1 MATFL
6 ARFATAAATIQS
18 APDAASEPIG
28 VDARALQARLAEAL
42 SDAQPS
48 ADADLL
54 TLYLRYREARQE
66 MHKVFAGRVESEAE
80 ADLMIGRCDAILREI
95 AKKPAATLRG
105 FGAKMDVLRSCE
117 CTALERACPQNSDE
131 ILLQSIAADSYR
143 LFGAGEALLSEED

>member
-6 ARFATAAATIQS
+6 ARFATAAATIRS
-18 APDAASEPIG
+18 APGAASEPIG

-54 TLYLRYREARQE
+54 TLYGQYREARKE
-66 MHKVFAGRVESEAE
+66 MHKVFAGRVDSAAE
-80 ADLMIGRCDAILREI
+80 ADLIIGRCDAILREI
-95 AKKPAATLRG
+95 AKMPAATLRG

-117 CTALERACPQNSDE
+117 CAALERACPQKSDE
-131 ILLQSIAADSYR
+131 ILLQSIAADSHR
-143 LFGAGEALLSEED
+143 LFGAGETLLSGEE